1 MLLVKRERAPAN
13 SDRFVTAIEAI
24 YAAATSPAHWPPA
37 LHAIAQVFD
46 DVGANLLYQRD
57 DNSLGGIVS
66 PALQQVQRD
75 YHDGWWRQD
84 IRFFRGVE
92 KGYCAILDAITD
104 HHVVTEA
111 EIAEHPFYKHFL
123 AKHGLRWFAGTSI
136 SPDPRV
142 AVAVAVQRAIDKP
155 PFNDSELEL
164 LARLGRHVE
173 HALRL
178 GIRII
183 DAEITSATVADVLG
197 RLGAG
202 IFLLDGMGRVLFQNP
217 ACRQL
222 LGDGLVL
229 SGERLMAQFA
239 PERDALQAALVN
251 VLEGGPDALTGT
263 PRPILVRGSD
273 TKQFLAAYV
282 LPVSLPSD
290 PIEQL
295 YAQARALVLVT
306 ASKADDPPDPTVLR
320 DLLGLTLGEAR
331 VAALVGT
338 GLAPRE
344 AATKLGIAEETART
358 ILKRVFTKVGVSR
371 QSELATLMTRL
382 VLR

>member
-1 MLLVKRERAPAN
+1 MLLVAREPVPAN

-24 YAAATSPAHWPPA
+24 YAAATSPAHWPAA

-46 DVGANLLYQRD
+46 DVGGNLLYQRD
-57 DNSLGGIVS
+57 DGSLGGIVS

-92 KGYCAILDAITD
+92 RGYCAILDAITD
-104 HHVVTEA
+104 HHVVTEQ
-111 EIAEHPFYKHFL
+111 EIAEHPFYLHFL

-155 PFNDSELEL
+155 AFNDSELAL

-178 GIRII
+178 GIRLI
-183 DAEITSATVADVLG
+183 DAEITSATIADVLG
-197 RLGAG
+197 KLGAAV
-202 IFLLDGMGRVLFQNP
+202 FLVDGMGRVVFQNP
-217 ACRQL
+217 ASQRV

-229 SGERLMAQFA
+229 SGERLAAQFA
-239 PERDALQAALVN
+239 PERDALQAALAN
-251 VLEGGPDALTGT
+251 VLEGGAGALIET
-263 PRPILVRGSD
+263 PHPILVRGSD

-295 YAQARALVLVT
+295 YAQARALVLVI
-306 ASKADDPPDPTVLR
+306 ASKADDPPDPTLLR

-338 GLAPRE
+338 GLAPRD
-344 AATKLGIAEETART
+344 AASKLGIAEETART
-358 ILKRVFTKVGVSR
+358 VLKRVFVKVGVSR